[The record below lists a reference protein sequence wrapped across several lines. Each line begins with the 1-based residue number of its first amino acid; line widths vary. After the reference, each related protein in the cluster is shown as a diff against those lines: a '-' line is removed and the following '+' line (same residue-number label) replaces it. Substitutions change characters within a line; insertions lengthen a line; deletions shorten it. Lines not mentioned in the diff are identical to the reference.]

1 MEKIQCARRARRNA
15 ILRNIKT
22 HLKNVKNL
30 KSVTTKDQRIAH
42 ASWLPSLQLLFSCG
56 WLKLNANSARASRA
70 TCSYKIGENSAGLK
84 MRGNNRCSE
93 TE

>member
-1 MEKIQCARRARRNA
+1 M
-15 ILRNIKT
+15 KT
-22 HLKNVKNL
+22 L
-30 KSVTTKDQRIAH
+30 KSVTTKDQRIAY

-70 TCSYKIGENSAGLK
+70 TCSDKIGENSAGLK
-84 MRGNNRCSE
+84 MRGNNYCSSSE